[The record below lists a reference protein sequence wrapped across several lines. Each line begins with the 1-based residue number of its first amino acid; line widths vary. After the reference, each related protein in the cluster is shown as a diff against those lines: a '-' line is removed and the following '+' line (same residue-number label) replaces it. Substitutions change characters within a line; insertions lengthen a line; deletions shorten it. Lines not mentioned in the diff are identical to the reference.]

1 MSRLR
6 DKGLRAALS
15 ALIAWL
21 LALGLGLPLLKGFGL
36 EGQMLRFAVCTAGLS
51 GVFSLL
57 RTRKY
62 LFSMSLLLAAA
73 AAGVHY
79 LLGGGWIQSALN
91 AGNAIAMHLRGAGV
105 ALPLYGDTIA
115 LQLTLYCALLGTAL
129 ASPDNGL
136 YAPIFIVGSLLCSM
150 WLLGLRGASAYMLPA
165 LPALLLLYAWTH
177 ARDPEGDTPQ
187 GRSMPAIALVAAAA
201 LCLAFAKNLMRLF
214 FGSIDDDV
222 MAAGL
227 IYLRITAL
235 SFPFIAL
242 YNAGAAIFRS
252 VGNSKVSMQVSLLM
266 NGINVVG
273 NAICIFVLK
282 MGVAGVAVP
291 TVVSR
296 CVAAVVI
303 LLLAANPEQELCLK
317 WGVIC
322 RADGK
327 MIGSIL
333 RIGVPNACENSFFQL
348 GRLIVVSMIALFGTV
363 QTSANA
369 VANTLD
375 SMGIIVGQA
384 MGLAMVTVVGQC
396 VGAGDPEQVRHYVK
410 KLMLWS
416 YLSMAVCNVLI
427 IVFVEDLISL
437 YSSLSPETVE
447 LTKTLVIIHES
458 CAVALWSASFVL
470 PNALRA
476 ANDVRFTMLVGIG
489 SMIAFRILGS
499 WILCVQMGWGAIG
512 VWVAMI
518 LDWVCRTAFFVT
530 RMISG
535 KWQSKYIPS

>member
-1 MSRLR
+1 MTEQRLFSNQR
-6 DKGLRAALS
+6 LIRLIIPLVIEQALTILVGMCDGVMVSSVGEAAISGVSLVDMINNVILVLFAALATGGAVVTS
-15 ALIAWL
+15 QF
-21 LALGLGLPLLKGFGL
+21 LGARQGEKA
-36 EGQMLRFAVCTAGLS
+36 R
-51 GVFSLL
+51 
-57 RTRKY
+57 
-62 LFSMSLLLAAA
+62 
-73 AAGVHY
+73 
-79 LLGGGWIQSALN
+79 QSA
-91 AGNAIAMHLRGAGV
+91 G
-105 ALPLYGDTIA
+105 
-115 LQLTLYCALLGTAL
+115 QLVLMSAVLG
-129 ASPDNGL
+129 
-136 YAPIFIVGSLLCSM
+136 
-150 WLLGLRGASAYMLPA
+150 
-165 LPALLLLYAWTH
+165 
-177 ARDPEGDTPQ
+177 
-187 GRSMPAIALVAAAA
+187 VAAAA
-201 LCLAFAKNLMRLF
+201 LCLVFAKNLMRLF
-214 FGSIDDDV
+214 FGSIDDNV

-227 IYLRITAL
+227 TYLHITAL

-303 LLLAANPEQELCLK
+303 LLLAAKPNQELCLK
-317 WGVIC
+317 WGAIC

-327 MIGSIL
+327 MMGSIL
-333 RIGVPNACENSFFQL
+333 RIGVPNACENSLFQL

-375 SMGIIVGQA
+375 GMGIIIGQA

-396 VGAGDPEQVRHYVK
+396 VGAGDPEQVKYYVK

-458 CAVALWSASFVL
+458 CAILLWAAAFVL

-476 ANDVRFTMLVGIG
+476 ANDVRFTMVLSIF
-489 SMIAFRILGS
+489 SMFMFRIGFS
-499 WILCVQMGWGAIG
+499 YIIGVNMGYGAIG
-512 VWVAMI
+512 VWIAMV
-518 LDWVCRTAFFVT
+518 LDWIFRVICFVSRYLSGHWLKTAGLKDN
-530 RMISG
+530 R
-535 KWQSKYIPS
+535 